1 MHQTGHPMLQVVPPQ
16 SISPSSMYQ
25 GVHQMHPVVH
35 QVPPQTRPHMHQGS
49 HPMHQGS
56 HPMMHQAGH
65 PMHQTG
71 PHMHQAV
78 PPQSMGP
85 SHPMGPAQAPT
96 TSAHPSHL
104 STLANNVPLPHSS
117 ASHHNIVNSS
127 VDNGT
132 IRQPMLSN
140 SSASHQNPV
149 NPGSGNAVIRHPPP
163 QNQVSQQQI
172 ANGNPRRSAQDLQA
186 ECNVYFRLIQE
197 LHFKYHSQL
206 KHEQVMLNF
215 NSLYKYKNKS

>member
-1 MHQTGHPMLQVVPPQ
+1 
-16 SISPSSMYQ
+16 
-25 GVHQMHPVVH
+25 
-35 QVPPQTRPHMHQGS
+35 MHQG
-49 HPMHQGS
+49 
-56 HPMMHQAGH
+56 GH
-65 PMHQTG
+65 PMHHTG

-85 SHPMGPAQAPT
+85 SHPMGPSQAPT
-96 TSAHPSHL
+96 TSAHLSH
-104 STLANNVPLPHSS
+104 LPHSS

-127 VDNGT
+127 SVDNGMT
-132 IRQPMLSN
+132 RQPMLSN
-140 SSASHQNPV
+140 PGTSHQNPV
-149 NPGSGNAVIRHPPP
+149 NLGSGNAVIRHPPP

-197 LHFKYHSQL
+197 LHAKYHSQL

-215 NSLYKYKNKS
+215 DPLHDSFVH